1 MNALKRFDLTVP
13 EFPVRSV
20 RIMIRKWLGCSPFCR
35 KFSHRPYFFVRF
47 LDGPSGHLLVCRVV
61 KLKLKVWIVEGKL
74 SIRYFSKRNSLILT
88 INTWPDVPKSSIRFP
103 EWNIFLC
110 SEPSRQNNG
119 KKHLH
124 PSPSADLSSLVY
136 LNYRKCWFQSFIC
149 FLKIARKNL
158 KNSRFKC
165 TTRMNCKQSRNFHF
179 QSEIVIFE

>member
-1 MNALKRFDLTVP
+1 MLWKGPTWTVP

-35 KFSHRPYFFVRF
+35 RPYFF
-47 LDGPSGHLLVCRVV
+47 V

-124 PSPSADLSSLVY
+124 PSPSADDLVVSLSQLSQMLIPIFY
-136 LNYRKCWFQSFIC
+136 LLLENRTKKSQKFALQMY
-149 FLKIARKNL
+149 N
-158 KNSRFKC
+158 
-165 TTRMNCKQSRNFHF
+165 
-179 QSEIVIFE
+179 

>member
-1 MNALKRFDLTVP
+1 MNALKRFDLDCARVSGTVCKDYDSKMTR
-13 EFPVRSV
+13 V
-20 RIMIRKWLGCSPFCR
+20 
-35 KFSHRPYFFVRF
+35 HRP
-47 LDGPSGHLLVCRVV
+47 VCISNFIRSTLKHVRVV

-124 PSPSADLSSLVY
+124 PSPSADLVVSLSQLSQMLIPIFY
-136 LNYRKCWFQSFIC
+136 LLLENRTKKSQKFALQIRFFRLVSNMIIFI
-149 FLKIARKNL
+149 LLYN
-158 KNSRFKC
+158 
-165 TTRMNCKQSRNFHF
+165 
-179 QSEIVIFE
+179 